1 MAFYADRSNQCSCC
15 IPSPCLFLRPAPLFP
30 SSPLSP
36 LATVDVER
44 TDRHMAFYAD
54 RSNLAA
60 MSERTPSVDVV
71 LCTIP
76 NCIFNPLPSLPLTAP
91 TISPTPPAVDVER
104 TDRHMAFYADRSN
117 LAAMS
122 DILAVHAWIDPATGF
137 CQGMCDLLSPFI
149 ILFPHPADA
158 FWCFESLFSR
168 IRHNFLTEGPVGILR
183 QLAVLRDVVA
193 LVDPELASHLEE
205 LGADNFMFAFRM
217 LLVLFRR
224 ELPLLDVIVMWEMM
238 WAADYDPR
246 MAAVLLH
253 HPPEGLSLA
262 AEPLAWSAGL
272 PSLQPPSTAPN
283 SSPTHPSH
291 SAHSS
296 LPPTHPEPSPFPAMP
311 PVPPSLPPVL
321 ALGLGKRSGRKGGS
335 MGGAMGGVGGA
346 EGAGGRGMSRWG
358 EARVG
363 DEDLAVFCVA
373 AILRANRKR
382 LLQVEGSDEAIKVC
396 PALCSHKHLSSLTV
410 TSLPACT
417 ALSKPQTPAAPP
429 LLHFNI
435 SPLSALL
442 IQLTYSP
449 WLPYPTYISL
459 LLSAFHAH

>member
-1 MAFYADRSNQCSCC
+1 MAAVLLQHPPEGLCLAAESACC
-15 IPSPCLFLRPAPLFP
+15 RGTSDTHFSLPPALGLLPPAPW
-30 SSPLSP
+30 
-36 LATVDVER
+36 
-44 TDRHMAFYAD
+44 
-54 RSNLAA
+54 
-60 MSERTPSVDVV
+60 
-71 LCTIP
+71 
-76 NCIFNPLPSLPLTAP
+76 PLPHVPPFP
-91 TISPTPPAVDVER
+91 TV
-104 TDRHMAFYADRSN
+104 
-117 LAAMS
+117 
-122 DILAVHAWIDPATGF
+122 
-137 CQGMCDLLSPFI
+137 Q
-149 ILFPHPADA
+149 
-158 FWCFESLFSR
+158 
-168 IRHNFLTEGPVGILR
+168 
-183 QLAVLRDVVA
+183 
-193 LVDPELASHLEE
+193 
-205 LGADNFMFAFRM
+205 
-217 LLVLFRR
+217 
-224 ELPLLDVIVMWEMM
+224 MM

-382 LLQVEGSDEAIKVC
+382 LLQVEGSDEAIKMFNDVELVLDVASC
-396 PALCSHKHLSSLTV
+396 VHL
-410 TSLPACT
+410 AIKIRAKYC
-417 ALSKPQTPAAPP
+417 KK
-429 LLHFNI
+429 
-435 SPLSALL
+435 
-442 IQLTYSP
+442 
-449 WLPYPTYISL
+449 
-459 LLSAFHAH
+459 

>member
-1 MAFYADRSNQCSCC
+1 
-15 IPSPCLFLRPAPLFP
+15 
-30 SSPLSP
+30 
-36 LATVDVER
+36 
-44 TDRHMAFYAD
+44 
-54 RSNLAA
+54 
-60 MSERTPSVDVV
+60 
-71 LCTIP
+71 
-76 NCIFNPLPSLPLTAP
+76 
-91 TISPTPPAVDVER
+91 
-104 TDRHMAFYADRSN
+104 
-117 LAAMS
+117 
-122 DILAVHAWIDPATGF
+122 
-137 CQGMCDLLSPFI
+137 
-149 ILFPHPADA
+149 
-158 FWCFESLFSR
+158 
-168 IRHNFLTEGPVGILR
+168 
-183 QLAVLRDVVA
+183 
-193 LVDPELASHLEE
+193 
-205 LGADNFMFAFRM
+205 
-217 LLVLFRR
+217 
-224 ELPLLDVIVMWEMM
+224 MWEMM

-382 LLQVEGSDEAIKVC
+382 LLQVEGSDEAIKMFNDVELVLDVASC
-396 PALCSHKHLSSLTV
+396 VHLAIKIRAKYCKKSTRSTRV
-410 TSLPACT
+410 
-417 ALSKPQTPAAPP
+417 QR
-429 LLHFNI
+429 
-435 SPLSALL
+435 
-442 IQLTYSP
+442 
-449 WLPYPTYISL
+449 
-459 LLSAFHAH
+459 